1 MPLKYS
7 EAFKKA
13 VIQRYE
19 HGTLIPVLCNEFGI
33 ALSTFYRWRRS
44 TALSLPTREC
54 TPLRNMMQ
62 CPNT

>member
-19 HGTLIPVLCNEFGI
+19 HGTLIPVLVMNLE
-33 ALSTFYRWRRS
+33 L
-44 TALSLPTREC
+44 L
-54 TPLRNMMQ
+54 
-62 CPNT
+62 